1 MFTRSLRFYQSN
13 VRYVWNA
20 AGQPK
25 QAPQE
30 AGASFMYSDLD
41 VELVPASRRRPK
53 PDPSTLVFGKEF
65 SDHMLRIEWSLS
77 KGWSKPKIAEVR
89 DLVLH
94 PAAKVF
100 HYAQELFEGMKAYRG
115 EDDKVRL
122 FRPDANVR
130 RLLNSADRLGLPKF
144 HSEEFLKCLM
154 KLISIEKDWV
164 PKYPMSSL
172 YIRPT
177 FIGIEPSLGVAKSN
191 EAMLFVLTGPV
202 GPYYSTGMKPVSLLA
217 DPKYVRAWPGGT
229 GDSKLGC
236 NYAPTLMV
244 QQEAER
250 QKLQQ
255 VLWLFGEDE
264 QITEVGA
271 MNVMILLKN
280 KAGETELVTPPLSG
294 IILPGVTRMSILD
307 LTREWNEFK
316 VSERKITMAE
326 VRETLKEGRLLEMF
340 GCGTACVICPIE
352 RLVHRGEDL
361 YIPTMEQKNSLVN
374 RILKAITDIQVRRKP
389 TRGNLAPVHTLAF
402 DCDRVHCTGAS
413 LIG

>member
-1 MFTRSLRFYQSN
+1 AFQ
-13 VRYVWNA
+13 
-20 AGQPK
+20 
-25 QAPQE
+25 
-30 AGASFMYSDLD
+30 YSDLD
-41 VELVPASRRRPK
+41 VELVPPSKRRPK

-65 SDHMLRIEWSLS
+65 SDHMLKVEWSLS
-77 KGWSKPKIAEVR
+77 KGWTKPRITGLH

-100 HYAQELFEGMKAYRG
+100 HYAQELFEGLKAFRG
-115 EDDKVRL
+115 HDDKVRL

-130 RLLNSADRLGLPKF
+130 RLLNSADRLGLPRF
-144 HSEEFLKCLM
+144 DSEEFLKCLI
-154 KLISIEKDWV
+154 KLVSIDKTWV

-177 FIGIEPSLGVAKSN
+177 FIGVEPTLGVSKSN
-191 EAMLFVLTGPV
+191 EALLFILTGPV
-202 GPYYSTGMKPVSLLA
+202 GPYYSTGLKPVSLLA

-244 QQEAER
+244 QQEAEK

-271 MNVMILLKN
+271 MNIMILLKN

-316 VSERKITMAE
+316 VTERKITMAE
-326 VRETLKEGRLLEMF
+326 VKEALKEGRLIEMF

-352 RLVHRGEDL
+352 RLVHRGEEL
-361 YIPTMEQKNSLVN
+361 YIPTMEQKNSLVD
-374 RILKAITDIQVRRKP
+374 RVLKAITDIQYGVVP
-389 TRGNLAPVHTLAF
+389 HSWAIEV
-402 DCDRVHCTGAS
+402 D
-413 LIG
+413 